1 MKHLKAFEGYKEDME
16 SLINKAKDKLGFKS
30 KEQPKK
36 KEKVKITCPGCDYY
50 AEESYGGNFWHIYK
64 NVPAGFGTRGAY
76 ARYPEASIEKTPS
89 GNLILKQSRNVLLKD
104 TNSGSGSP
112 RIKIPSI
119 ERGIKYIDDKR
130 KERQIEVDK
139 EKEKF
144 DSEITERKNIRK

>member
-16 SLINKAKDKLGFKS
+16 SLIDKAKDKLGFKS

-36 KEKVKITCPGCDYY
+36 EKVKITCPGCDYY
-50 AEESYGGNFWHIYK
+50 AVDDFGEDSGNWHVYK
-64 NVPAGFGTRGAY
+64 NDPAGFGSRGAH

-89 GNLILKQSRNVLLKD
+89 GILILRDAFGGAPPNPGL
-104 TNSGSGSP
+104 P
-112 RIKIPSI
+112 RIKVPYV
-119 ERGIKYIDDKR
+119 ERAIKYIHDKR
-130 KERQIEVDK
+130 KERQIEADK

>member
-1 MKHLKAFEGYKEDME
+1 MKHLKEFEGYKEDME

-30 KEQPKK
+30 KEQSKEQPK

-76 ARYPEASIEKTPS
+76 ARYPEASIKKTPS
-89 GNLILKQSRNVLLKD
+89 GNLILKD
-104 TNSGSGSP
+104 SGLGSP